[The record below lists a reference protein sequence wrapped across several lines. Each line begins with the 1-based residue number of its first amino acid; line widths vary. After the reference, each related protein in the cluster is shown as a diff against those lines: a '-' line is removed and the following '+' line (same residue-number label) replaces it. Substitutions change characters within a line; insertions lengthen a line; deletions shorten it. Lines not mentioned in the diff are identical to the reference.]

1 MLSRIFLWRCA
12 NIRACSRLFLIVDL
26 RYVITGFKAE
36 KMASLSAFVTC
47 ESKSNLTILLI
58 RKLLFRDISCNFL
71 IMVLITIASLSLSS
85 NKLGNNVN
93 NNLLMPLSL
102 LLIWNRKVL
111 SCNCLAANNNFWCC
125 QEIKMWISGTL
136 FEKKEIFFWHSDTC
150 RFLNKC
156 WTLL

>member
-1 MLSRIFLWRCA
+1 
-12 NIRACSRLFLIVDL
+12 
-26 RYVITGFKAE
+26 
-36 KMASLSAFVTC
+36 MASLSAFVTC

-58 RKLLFRDISCNFL
+58 KKLLFRDISCNFL

-150 RFLNKC
+150 RFLNKS
-156 WTLL
+156 WTLLWKSQFQNPRNLYEKNWLFLRYAKKQLQIHGGTKID